1 MKQFKVLFSIATIFC
16 LLYSCKHNETSIN
29 IQNGSIDPDSLPVVK
44 HDSIYQKVGIKMTKR
59 GGVYE
64 LPCLVNGVKM
74 NFIFDTGASNVCLST
89 TEALFLYK
97 NGYLDDTDFIGESY
111 SRIADGSIVEN
122 MEIMLKSISIGG
134 VEVNNVK
141 AIVVQSLDAPL
152 LLGQTAIQKFGRIEF
167 LGDSLFITIKKEPQ
181 TTDADLLSY
190 NQDIKPSPQK
200 ETKKILLFNRKKKK
214 VDQILIEAID
224 VMNKD
229 MPELAIQTC
238 IKAIH
243 ISPKDWR
250 AHAILGLMYE
260 KVGKG
265 DKYHYEI
272 ADHLNKYISLNKEKE
287 TLDFYNIS
295 LKWPDV
301 VSQLAWDYT
310 QSGKTKEAIT
320 TAQEVLLYDPNNVG
334 ALNTISH
341 AYTIDNDYTNAEK
354 WALKLKEVS
363 EEKGTFRLAYIY
375 SKQGRIL
382 ESINM
387 YTKYLELNPDNSS
400 AIGNLAL
407 QYSKYFKDEEWWSGD
422 KYYPPVKDKDY
433 YWETVR
439 LHIKAARMG
448 NTNSQQWLKKRNL
461 EW

>member
-44 HDSIYQKVGIKMTKR
+44 HDSIYQMVGIKMTKR

-97 NGYLDDTDFIGESY
+97 NDYLDDTDFIGESY

-122 MEIMLKSISIGG
+122 MEIILKSISICG

-200 ETKKILLFNRKKKK
+200 ETKKILYSIGKRRKW
-214 VDQILIEAID
+214 I
-224 VMNKD
+224 
-229 MPELAIQTC
+229 
-238 IKAIH
+238 
-243 ISPKDWR
+243 R
-250 AHAILGLMYE
+250 
-260 KVGKG
+260 
-265 DKYHYEI
+265 
-272 ADHLNKYISLNKEKE
+272 
-287 TLDFYNIS
+287 FY
-295 LKWPDV
+295 LKP
-301 VSQLAWDYT
+301 SM
-310 QSGKTKEAIT
+310 S
-320 TAQEVLLYDPNNVG
+320 
-334 ALNTISH
+334 
-341 AYTIDNDYTNAEK
+341 
-354 WALKLKEVS
+354 
-363 EEKGTFRLAYIY
+363 
-375 SKQGRIL
+375 
-382 ESINM
+382 
-387 YTKYLELNPDNSS
+387 
-400 AIGNLAL
+400 
-407 QYSKYFKDEEWWSGD
+407 
-422 KYYPPVKDKDY
+422 
-433 YWETVR
+433 
-439 LHIKAARMG
+439 
-448 NTNSQQWLKKRNL
+448 
-461 EW
+461 